1 MFRYEL
7 RGCRV
12 DSLLADASL
21 FTLDAVLISRGSLG
35 RRRVRTRR
43 CACRRIGFPRPG
55 LAILLSSL
63 WWQWSVTVGGREKEE
78 ARGES
83 CAVGGLELIARH
95 VTALRTL
102 ISTCRCRHGPV
113 HVTPTSPE
121 CLRLV
126 NLYFSMMYIES
137 LLGLRHRKFR
147 LARLPVG
154 CDIHLILG
162 SMRHTR

>member
-7 RGCRV
+7 GGCRAN
-12 DSLLADASL
+12 SLLANAFL
-21 FTLDAVLISRGSLG
+21 FTLDAIPISRGSLK

-43 CACRRIGFPRPG
+43 CACKRIGFPRPG

-102 ISTCRCRHGPV
+102 PNQHLQVPSG
-113 HVTPTSPE
+113 
-121 CLRLV
+121 
-126 NLYFSMMYIES
+126 
-137 LLGLRHRKFR
+137 
-147 LARLPVG
+147 ARARYP
-154 CDIHLILG
+154 DI
-162 SMRHTR
+162 TRMPSAGEFVFFDDV